1 MTVENITKAPA
12 ALATPAATL
21 RGKAATPG
29 AQGLSGFF
37 ALLSA
42 ADGALAAPM
51 SLDPDASADGALGN
65 GQSGARNLL
74 GETELP
80 DGKDGLAVVALVGL
94 PVDVTPELPEL
105 PEVQTPVASAGSQG
119 GKPAPQ
125 LPVRVTTTMQETES
139 GSSTAGAAAT
149 KKAAKP
155 LTAQLADEPAK
166 SRWVAPSG
174 KELMPEKADPVS
186 SRTLLDT
193 MQAAPVE
200 RASTAMQM
208 IANER
213 KAPDQQGQKY
223 APAGPV
229 YFQPQASS
237 APMGM
242 DGVVGA
248 GAAAPMDTYVAEQV
262 SYWITQDVQNAELTL
277 DGIGHGPVEVSIS
290 MQGNEAQVAFHT
302 DESAAR
308 QALENASDQLKD
320 MLQRQGLVLAG
331 VTVGNSQTGDSGQQ
345 QRRSRQEGRQ
355 ALVTSDVLV
364 DAAQGRRLSPTTG
377 GAVDLFV

>member
-21 RGKAATPG
+21 RGKAANSG
-29 AQGLSGFF
+29 APGLSGFF

-42 ADGALAAPM
+42 ADGALATPM
-51 SLDPDASADGALGN
+51 SMDPDASADGALGN
-65 GQSGARNLL
+65 GQPGARNLL

-80 DGKDGLAVVALVGL
+80 DGKDGLAVVALMGL
-94 PVDVTPELPEL
+94 PVDVTPELPEAHA
-105 PEVQTPVASAGSQG
+105 PVASVGPQV

-125 LPVRVTTTMQETES
+125 LPDRVATTIQESDS
-139 GSSTAGAAAT
+139 GGSTAGAAVT
-149 KKAAKP
+149 KKPVKP
-155 LTAQLADEPAK
+155 LAVQSTDEPAK
-166 SRWVAPSG
+166 SRGLAPSG
-174 KELMPEKADPVS
+174 KDLVPEKVAPVS
-186 SRTLLDT
+186 LRNLVDFVQS
-193 MQAAPVE
+193 APVD
-200 RASTAMQM
+200 RAPTAMQI
-208 IANER
+208 IASER
-213 KAPDQQGQKY
+213 KAPDQQGQKA
-223 APAGPV
+223 APTGPV

-242 DGVVGA
+242 DGVVAA

-277 DGIGHGPVEVSIS
+277 EGVGHGPVEVSIS

-331 VTVGNSQTGDSGQQ
+331 VTVGNSQAGDSGQQ
-345 QRRSRQEGRQ
+345 QRRPRQEARQ
-355 ALVTSDVLV
+355 ALVAGDIVV
-364 DAAQGRRLSPTTG
+364 DAAQGRRMSPTTG

>member
-1 MTVENITKAPA
+1 MTIENITKAPA
-12 ALATPAATL
+12 AATATPAAPQ
-21 RGKAATPG
+21 RGKAATLG
-29 AQGLSGFF
+29 APGLSGFF

-42 ADGALAAPM
+42 ADDALAAPM

-94 PVDVTPELPEL
+94 PVDVTPELPE
-105 PEVQTPVASAGSQG
+105 VQTPVASAGSQG

-125 LPVRVTTTMQETES
+125 LPVRVATAMQESDS
-139 GSSTAGAAAT
+139 GGSTAGAAVT
-149 KKAAKP
+149 KKTVKP
-155 LTAQLADEPAK
+155 MAVQSTDEPAK
-166 SRWVAPSG
+166 SRGVTPSG
-174 KELMPEKADPVS
+174 KDMASEKVALVS
-186 SRTLLDT
+186 LRTLVDFV
-193 MQAAPVE
+193 QSAPVD
-200 RASTAMQM
+200 RAPTAMQI
-208 IANER
+208 IASER
-213 KAPDQQGQKY
+213 KAPDQQGQKT

-242 DGVVGA
+242 DGVVAA

-277 DGIGHGPVEVSIS
+277 EGVGHGPVEVSIS
-290 MQGNEAQVAFHT
+290 MQGKEAQVAFHT

-345 QRRSRQEGRQ
+345 RRPRQEGRQ
-355 ALVTSDVLV
+355 ALVTSEVPV
-364 DAAQGRRLSPTTG
+364 DAPQGRRMSPTTG